1 MTIEELKIT
10 NEDINLLKEMKEN
23 CLKASV
29 YKDEKRLLKAN
40 AITKFLVEHQ
50 EKQELIDYLK
60 DLLENRYTNSKVV
73 WFDSEY
79 AKIYGELCTMAGAND
94 DRLPLVPLS
103 EIENILSKIEKS
115 DK

>member
-1 MTIEELKIT
+1 MNIEELKIT

-40 AITKFLVEHQ
+40 AIAKFLVEYQ
-50 EKQELIDYLK
+50 EKQELIEFLK
-60 DLLENRYTNSKVV
+60 E
-73 WFDSEY
+73 EQ
-79 AKIYGELCTMAGAND
+79 
-94 DRLPLVPLS
+94 DRLARECSHIYEDSLGRTRLVS
-103 EIENILSKIEKS
+103 EDIYNEVSKILSKIEKS

>member
-1 MTIEELKIT
+1 MNYREKIT

-60 DLLENRYTNSKVV
+60 E
-73 WFDSEY
+73 
-79 AKIYGELCTMAGAND
+79 KIKEQEHKLNTLDFGLDIVHTRSYIMAYK
-94 DRLPLVPLS
+94 
-103 EIENILSKIEKS
+103 EILSKIEKS
-115 DK
+115 DN